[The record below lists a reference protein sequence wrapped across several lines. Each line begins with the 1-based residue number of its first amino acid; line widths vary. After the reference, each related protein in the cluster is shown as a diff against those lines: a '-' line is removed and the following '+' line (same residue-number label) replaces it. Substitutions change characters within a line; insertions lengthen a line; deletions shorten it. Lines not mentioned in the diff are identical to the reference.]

1 MMKAAVIGAGAIGGY
16 FAAMLADAGHDVTLC
31 VRTPFETLT
40 LDDGD
45 ETREV
50 GAAIVAEPRDLPA
63 HARPADL
70 VVVAT
75 KAQDTASARPWL
87 EVLVGPQT
95 LVLVAQ
101 NGVDHAER
109 LAGFALAGTIIPSIV
124 YVAAERV
131 GPGRIVHHY
140 SSRLIVPDDAAG
152 RQVARFFEDSAL
164 AVEIEPEF
172 LTAAW
177 RKLLANVVANP
188 VTALTLRR
196 MDVFR
201 DEAVQELGR
210 GLLAEAIAAGRAS
223 GAKLGDDEAGLI
235 LKISAG
241 ANPGSGSSMLY
252 DRLSGRP
259 LEHEYLTG
267 AVVRAGERHG
277 VPTPLNRAILA
288 LLGAVDPSPIERP

>member
-1 MMKAAVIGAGAIGGY
+1 MKAAVIGAGAIGGY

-40 LDDGD
+40 IDDGGA
-45 ETREV
+45 TRDV
-50 GAAIVAEPRDLPA
+50 GATIVADPGDM
-63 HARPADL
+63 PADAGPVDL
-70 VVVAT
+70 IVVAT

-87 EVLVGPQT
+87 EALSGPET
-95 LVLVAQ
+95 LVLIAQ
-101 NGVDHAER
+101 NGVDHADR
-109 LAGFALAGTIIPSIV
+109 LAGFGLAGTVIASIV

-140 SSRLIVPDDAAG
+140 SSRLIVPDDAPG
-152 RQVARFFEDSAL
+152 RQVARFFEGSAL

-196 MDVFR
+196 MDVFT

-223 GAKLGDDEAGLI
+223 GAKLGDDEVDRI
-235 LKISAG
+235 LTISAG
-241 ANPGSGSSMLY
+241 ANSDSGSSMLY
-252 DRLSGRP
+252 DRLAGQP

-277 VPTPLNRAILA
+277 VPTPLNKAVLA
-288 LLGAVDPSPIERP
+288 LLGAVNRSPVERP